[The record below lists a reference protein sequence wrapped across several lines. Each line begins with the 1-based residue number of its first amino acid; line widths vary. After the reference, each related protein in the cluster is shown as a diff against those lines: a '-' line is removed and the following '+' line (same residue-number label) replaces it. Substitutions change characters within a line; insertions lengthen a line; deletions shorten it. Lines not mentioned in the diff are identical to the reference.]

1 MPRRFL
7 NRYVPSPAKVRE
19 YPALRPLGNLL
30 QNPEIWHLHRRS
42 VGGAFFI
49 GLFCA
54 FLPIPFQM
62 LIAAVLAIGFR
73 CNLPVAVVLV
83 WITNPITFGPM
94 FYFAYKLGA
103 WLLNM
108 ELTVTAI
115 EPSFDWL
122 VAQFNQIWKPLLLG
136 SLLCGWILGVTGFV
150 VIRVLW
156 RFHVLRRWRAR
167 RARRREAPLPD
178 SAPRHD
184 AQDADRRWH
193 KGQGT

>member
-7 NRYVPSPAKVRE
+7 NRYVPNPATVRE
-19 YPALRPLGNLL
+19 YPALKPLGKLL
-30 QNPEIWHLHRRS
+30 HNPEIWHLHRRS

-62 LIAAVLAIGFR
+62 LVAAILAIGFR

-83 WITNPITFGPM
+83 WVTNPITFGPI

-103 WLLNM
+103 WLLDM

-122 VAQFNQIWKPLLLG
+122 AVQFNQIWQPLLLG
-136 SLLCGWILGVTGFV
+136 SLLCGWVVGVTGFV
-150 VIRVLW
+150 VIRVVW
-156 RFHVLRRWRAR
+156 RLHVLRRWRSRRER
-167 RARRREAPLPD
+167 RARRRAAPQQG
-178 SAPRHD
+178 SAPPH
-184 AQDADRRWH
+184 AVPGVDRR
-193 KGQGT
+193 